1 MARSNFRQWSFA
13 LLLAILTFI
22 GLVAADRPGYVT
34 ATIDGQ
40 QYLVRDNRRPSL
52 YTANYGDC
60 MGGSSI
66 NVTRFDAA
74 YYKDNMTVLFHL
86 GGETALK
93 NESIM
98 SKFSFHPIPN
108 IHSTIYQFYLCLANS
123 EQCILEC
130 TLMARL
136 DST

>member
-1 MARSNFRQWSFA
+1 MAPSVSCRSALAVLLVVLSF
-13 LLLAILTFI
+13 LGPVLAQ
-22 GLVAADRPGYVT
+22 DHPGYVT
-34 ATIDGQ
+34 ATVDGQ
-40 QYLVRDNRRPSL
+40 QVLVKDNRKPSL
-52 YTANYGDC
+52 YTANFGDC

-98 SKFSFHPIPN
+98 S
-108 IHSTIYQFYLCLANS
+108 IYYN
-123 EQCILEC
+123 
-130 TLMARL
+130 
-136 DST
+136 

>member
-1 MARSNFRQWSFA
+1 
-13 LLLAILTFI
+13 
-22 GLVAADRPGYVT
+22 
-34 ATIDGQ
+34 
-40 QYLVRDNRRPSL
+40 
-52 YTANYGDC
+52 

-98 SKFSFHPIPN
+98 STFALAVGLSGTD
-108 IHSTIYQFYLCLANS
+108 HS
-123 EQCILEC
+123 
-130 TLMARL
+130 
-136 DST
+136 